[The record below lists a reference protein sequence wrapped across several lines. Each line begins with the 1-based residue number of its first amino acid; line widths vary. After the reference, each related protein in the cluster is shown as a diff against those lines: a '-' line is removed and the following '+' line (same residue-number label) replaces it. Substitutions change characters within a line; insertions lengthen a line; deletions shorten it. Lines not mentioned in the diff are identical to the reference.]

1 MVWVQSLIREQ
12 RAYKPCSAAKQQQQQ
27 QQQSEAK
34 YRKIK
39 NPEWRQKFKDN
50 KNVFYLI
57 STDVGRIHDQTVA
70 CIFRVNI

>member
-39 NPEWRQKFKDN
+39 K
-50 KNVFYLI
+50 
-57 STDVGRIHDQTVA
+57 SIHDVVMFVWESMNREED
-70 CIFRVNI
+70 IG